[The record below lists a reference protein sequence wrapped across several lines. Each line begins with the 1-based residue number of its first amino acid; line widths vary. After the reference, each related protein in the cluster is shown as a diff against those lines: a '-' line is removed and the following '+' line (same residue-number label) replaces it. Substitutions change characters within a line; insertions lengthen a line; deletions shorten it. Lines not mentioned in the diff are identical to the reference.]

1 MSEIFCIKPLGEILQ
16 LADLIS
22 IAQIE
27 FALQEQI
34 QNNNMRL
41 GEILALQGWIK
52 QETADFFA
60 QKWSDLLKQKSKQP
74 LGEYLKKA
82 GLLDE
87 YQVKTIL
94 CEQKQ
99 MGLRFGELAVH
110 KGWLKPTTIN
120 FFLEHIAPVAQRPE
134 KILQQAEH
142 SVEVRNGRVR
152 SLGEFKIRLGKFA
165 LSENQRSYPSK
176 EDPKLAPPGVR
187 AASRLDSLNFG
198 QNTKFQIED
207 FTQPSPVSINDSL
220 RQVETFLEEDKSS
233 VVDHRVHTRP
243 LSRSIIK
250 LFNLDQKAS
259 RPDILLEEV
268 FSWTS
273 GQPFL
278 TQKLCQLL
286 ADSETFVPFGEEGF
300 TVDVL
305 VQTRFID
312 HWETQIASEHLK
324 AIRYGLLEN
333 KKCNHFSL
341 LKLYQQIL
349 HQGNISV
356 EDSFVKT
363 ELLNLGLVVEQ
374 ENTLKVSNRIYQSIF
389 SLSWVNREIIRLDI
403 NRSRIKFF
411 KLDEKASRPYVLL
424 EEVLLWT
431 SGQLF
436 LTQKLSQ
443 LLANSQGFIPVN
455 QEAVRVEQ
463 LVQTRLI
470 DNWEIQVASEHLEG
484 ISNGI
489 LKNQQCQP
497 LSLLQLYQQILQH
510 KEVVVNNNPAQTE
523 LLNLGLV
530 VKQEKTLKVSNR
542 IYQSVFSLN
551 WVNQELEKQPP
562 PLSQM
567 MKSIQSQLPP
577 PTLRLKKIKK
587 TISNRRK
594 TLPKETW
601 ILLGTISLMLVG
613 FSVVGFSAVK
623 SSEVKSLIQQG
634 EK

>member
-1 MSEIFCIKPLGEILQ
+1 MSEIFCIKPLGEVLQ

-34 QNNNMRL
+34 QNKNMRL

-60 QKWSDLLKQKSKQP
+60 QKWSDMLNQKPKQP

-120 FFLEHIAPVAQRPE
+120 FFLEHIAPVAQRSE

-165 LSENQRSYPSK
+165 PSENERSYPSE
-176 EDPKLAPPGVR
+176 EDPKLAPSGVR
-187 AASRLDSLNFG
+187 ATSRRDWLNFG
-198 QNTKFQIED
+198 QNAKFQIKD
-207 FTQPSPVSINDSL
+207 FTQPSPVSIDDSL
-220 RQVETFLEEDKSS
+220 IQVETFLEQDKSS
-233 VVDHRVHTRP
+233 VVDHTLHTRP
-243 LSRSIIK
+243 FSRSIIK

-259 RPDILLEEV
+259 HPDILLEEV
-268 FSWTS
+268 LSWTS

-300 TVDVL
+300 TVEHL
-305 VQTRFID
+305 VQTRLID
-312 HWETQIASEHLK
+312 HWETQVASEHLK
-324 AIRYGLLEN
+324 AIRYGLLQN
-333 KKCNHFSL
+333 KKCNFFSM

-349 HQGNISV
+349 HQENISV
-356 EDSFVKT
+356 EDTFVKT

-374 ENTLKVSNRIYQSIF
+374 GNKLKVSNRIYQSIF
-389 SLSWVNREIIRLDI
+389 PLSWVNQEIIRLDI
-403 NRSRIKFF
+403 NRSRIKFL
-411 KLDEKASRPYVLL
+411 KLDEKASRPYILL

-436 LTQKLSQ
+436 LTQKLCQ
-443 LLANSQGFIPVN
+443 LLANSQSFIPVN

-470 DNWEIQVASEHLEG
+470 DNWEIQAASEHLEG
-484 ISNGI
+484 IRNGI

-510 KEVVVNNNPAQTE
+510 KEVVVNNNPAQRE

-551 WVNQELEKQPP
+551 WVNQELDKQSP
-562 PLSQM
+562 PLSQI

-577 PTLRLKKIKK
+577 PTLRLRNIKK
-587 TISNRRK
+587 TISNPRK
-594 TLPKETW
+594 ALPKETW
-601 ILLGTISLMLVG
+601 ILLGTVGLMIVG

-623 SSEVKSLIQQG
+623 SSEVQILFQQG
-634 EK
+634 NK

>member
-1 MSEIFCIKPLGEILQ
+1 MSEIFCIKPLGEVLQ

-34 QNNNMRL
+34 QNKNMRL

-60 QKWSDLLKQKSKQP
+60 QKWSDLLNQKPKQP

-99 MGLRFGELAVH
+99 MGLRFGELAVQ

-120 FFLEHIAPVAQRPE
+120 FFLEHIAPVAQRSE

-165 LSENQRSYPSK
+165 PSENERSYPSE
-176 EDPKLAPPGVR
+176 EDPKLAPSGVR
-187 AASRLDSLNFG
+187 ATSRRDWLNFG
-198 QNTKFQIED
+198 QNAKFQIED
-207 FTQPSPVSINDSL
+207 FTQPSPVSIDDSL
-220 RQVETFLEEDKSS
+220 IQVETFLEQDKSS
-233 VVDHRVHTRP
+233 VVDHTLHTRP
-243 LSRSIIK
+243 FSRSIIK

-259 RPDILLEEV
+259 HPDILLEEV
-268 FSWTS
+268 LSWTS

-300 TVDVL
+300 TVEHL
-305 VQTRFID
+305 VQTRLID
-312 HWETQIASEHLK
+312 HWETQVASEHLK
-324 AIRYGLLEN
+324 AIRYGLLQN
-333 KKCNHFSL
+333 KKCNFFSM

-349 HQGNISV
+349 LQENISV
-356 EDSFVKT
+356 EDSFVQT

-374 ENTLKVSNRIYQSIF
+374 GNKLKVSNRIYQSIF
-389 SLSWVNREIIRLDI
+389 PLSWVNQEIIRLDI

-411 KLDEKASRPYVLL
+411 KLDEKASRPYILL

-436 LTQKLSQ
+436 LTQKLCQ
-443 LLANSQGFIPVN
+443 LLANSQSFIPVN

-470 DNWEIQVASEHLEG
+470 DNWEIQAASEHLEG
-484 ISNGI
+484 IRNGI

-510 KEVVVNNNPAQTE
+510 KEVVVNNNPAQRE

-551 WVNQELEKQPP
+551 WVNQELDKQSP
-562 PLSQM
+562 PLSQI

-577 PTLRLKKIKK
+577 PTLRLRNIKK
-587 TISNRRK
+587 TISNPRK
-594 TLPKETW
+594 ALPKETW
-601 ILLGTISLMLVG
+601 ILLVTVSLMLIG

-623 SSEVKSLIQQG
+623 SSEVQILFQQG
-634 EK
+634 NK

>member
-1 MSEIFCIKPLGEILQ
+1 MSEIFCIKPLGEVLQ

-34 QNNNMRL
+34 QNKNMRL

-60 QKWSDLLKQKSKQP
+60 QKWSDLLNQKPKQP

-99 MGLRFGELAVH
+99 MGLRFGELAVQ

-120 FFLEHIAPVAQRPE
+120 FFLEHIAPVAQRSE

-165 LSENQRSYPSK
+165 PSENERSYPSE
-176 EDPKLAPPGVR
+176 EDPKLALSGVR
-187 AASRLDSLNFG
+187 ATSRRDWLNFG
-198 QNTKFQIED
+198 QNAKFQIED
-207 FTQPSPVSINDSL
+207 FTQPSPVSIDDSL
-220 RQVETFLEEDKSS
+220 IQVETFLEQDKSS
-233 VVDHRVHTRP
+233 VVDHTLHTRP
-243 LSRSIIK
+243 FSRSIIK

-259 RPDILLEEV
+259 HPDILLEEV
-268 FSWTS
+268 LSWTS

-300 TVDVL
+300 TVEHL
-305 VQTRFID
+305 VQTRLID
-312 HWETQIASEHLK
+312 HWETQVASEHLK
-324 AIRYGLLEN
+324 AIRYGLLQN
-333 KKCNHFSL
+333 KKCNFFSM

-349 HQGNISV
+349 LQENISV
-356 EDSFVKT
+356 EDSFVQT

-374 ENTLKVSNRIYQSIF
+374 GNKLKVSNRIYQSIF
-389 SLSWVNREIIRLDI
+389 PLSWVNQEIIRLDI

-411 KLDEKASRPYVLL
+411 KLDEKASRPYILL

-436 LTQKLSQ
+436 LTQKLCQ
-443 LLANSQGFIPVN
+443 LLANSQSFIPVN

-470 DNWEIQVASEHLEG
+470 DNWDIQAASKHLEG
-484 ISNGI
+484 IRNGI

-510 KEVVVNNNPAQTE
+510 KEVVVNNNPAQRE

-551 WVNQELEKQPP
+551 WVNQELEKQSP
-562 PLSQM
+562 PLSQI

-577 PTLRLKKIKK
+577 PTLRLKNIKK
-587 TISNRRK
+587 TISNPRK
-594 TLPKETW
+594 VVPKETW

-623 SSEVKSLIQQG
+623 SSEVQILFQQG
-634 EK
+634 KK